1 MADRGM
7 WADGHINALAF
18 CTNGDIDDTIEQAT
32 IHIFEIAH
40 QLLTRTTPGAVQPVA
55 PTIPGQINI
64 ASYRVWYIFD
74 VRVAEEFR
82 RVFATAAPDLRRV
95 FDRFCRPRGQ
105 SPYDA
110 TFGAGPRDFSP
121 VVARTTLHARQILSG
136 RPSYLKA
143 FLVHSRGGLNAR
155 FCTNCAPV
163 LEGAKE
169 FTAFAGCV
177 SVPGE
182 WGGVPVRTAFG
193 RTMARAVRP
202 KEGFLPLLVRPP
214 SAAPVAV
221 VAALRRIVRS

>member
-64 ASYRVWYIFD
+64 ASYRVWYIFE

-177 SVPGE
+177 S
-182 WGGVPVRTAFG
+182 
-193 RTMARAVRP
+193 
-202 KEGFLPLLVRPP
+202 
-214 SAAPVAV
+214 
-221 VAALRRIVRS
+221 

>member
-95 FDRFCRPRGQ
+95 FDRFAALGVNPRTML
-105 SPYDA
+105 P
-110 TFGAGPRDFSP
+110 
-121 VVARTTLHARQILSG
+121 L
-136 RPSYLKA
+136 
-143 FLVHSRGGLNAR
+143 
-155 FCTNCAPV
+155 
-163 LEGAKE
+163 
-169 FTAFAGCV
+169 
-177 SVPGE
+177 
-182 WGGVPVRTAFG
+182 VPVHAISLLSSLVQPCTL
-193 RTMARAVRP
+193 AR
-202 KEGFLPLLVRPP
+202 
-214 SAAPVAV
+214 S
-221 VAALRRIVRS
+221 